1 MKLQRHLERQTN
13 QSNPKKNRTGS
24 IILPDFRLYYKS
36 IVIKTIWCKHKKQ
49 THKLMAENRE
59 LRNESMHTYTNS
71 YLTKGPRTLNRGKI
85 VSSINVAE
93 KTA

>member
-36 IVIKTIWCKHKKQ
+36 IVIKT
-49 THKLMAENRE
+49 
-59 LRNESMHTYTNS
+59 
-71 YLTKGPRTLNRGKI
+71 
-85 VSSINVAE
+85 V
-93 KTA
+93 